1 MKRSIILLLP
11 LILLI
16 PFSVHSKSRFSS
28 VPQTLT
34 IPSHIRT
41 ATLEER
47 FRPFIENRLKNRR
60 FPRQLQVNQS
70 KNANLPFDMEIMML
84 AKMWSSLSDE
94 FKRSYSSSLLFPD
107 SFAVY
112 NSPGGHFEIYYT
124 TRGPDSISTD
134 DKYGFTSSP
143 PFVQTSQPNGIPDYI
158 DETAWALDSTWRM
171 EIVRFGLPQPY
182 PYKDSV
188 RSSEKYKVLIESPGK
203 GSEDVYGYTL
213 FYQRVNN
220 HSFSSF
226 ITIRNEWSAFKNEP
240 LKYDDNPAAAIHVTC
255 AHEFF
260 HAIQYGM
267 TWDMK
272 RFGSTIDSASLDD
285 FPITWTE
292 GCAVTMEELAYP
304 DVNDYVQ
311 YTLPF
316 FSKPTIS
323 FFPENS
329 SYYDQV
335 YLQSL
340 FMIYET
346 TRMQDTISVAFP
358 RQMYLNNF
366 ESLLPFKENIARS
379 VVQTGCTWPQLL
391 NKFHTASFFT
401 GSRSDTSRFISDAN
415 KYPAWEVADDG
426 SGLRTINEN
435 AVGLFDL
442 KHKQSDY
449 DTLHI
454 QLQPYP
460 ASTLPVKTDSWAA
473 SILVR
478 SDTATSII
486 TVSLDKY
493 GRASLIIPEWK
504 TKAGCVV
511 TVSSGFSDTAR
522 QYSVDFTPCRI
533 MHDSGS
539 IDTVYMITKS
549 QLKPYS
555 VIEAL
560 SPLRCELTFSLGKM
574 TGKMASAALLNNM
587 QLVDS
592 LFNIDFPLSWYNNS
606 KITVNLDS
614 LPNIISLYRWDPMIS
629 RWNLVTNNNYV
640 RQSFSAGVSSSGTF
654 GYFTE
659 LKSTG
664 AKKVIV
670 FPNPQMVKN
679 GTGAITFEG
688 YDIKSAVVYSP
699 SGKMVYQVPMNQI
712 QENTP
717 QGIPQHFVW
726 ALRTKQGTP
735 VAPGIYTLVTK
746 RSVNNKTSTDYQKL
760 LLLP

>member
-1 MKRSIILLLP
+1 VKTSIILLLS

-16 PFSVHSKSRFSS
+16 PHATLPKSRFSS
-28 VPQTLT
+28 VPQTPT
-34 IPSHIRT
+34 IPSRIH
-41 ATLEER
+41 AQTLEER
-47 FRPFIENRLKNRR
+47 FRPFIESRLKNQRYPHQ
-60 FPRQLQVNQS
+60 FQVNQI
-70 KNANLPFDMEIMML
+70 KNPTLPFDMEIMLL

-94 FKRSYSSSLLFPD
+94 FKRSYTSSLLFPD
-107 SFAVY
+107 SFAIY

-124 TRGPDSISTD
+124 IKGPDSVSTD
-134 DKYGFTSSP
+134 DTYGYSTSP
-143 PFVQTSQPNGIPDYI
+143 PYVQTSQPNGIPDYI

-171 EIVRFGLPQPY
+171 EIIRFGLPQPY

-188 RSSEKYKVLIESPGK
+188 RSSDKYKVLIQSPGK

-213 FYQRVNN
+213 FYQRVNS

-240 LKYDDNPAAAIHVTC
+240 LKYDDNPAAAVRVTC

-272 RFGSTIDSASLDD
+272 RFGATIDSAALDD

-292 GCAVTMEELAYP
+292 GCAVTMEELTFP

-311 YTLPF
+311 YTLPY

-323 FFPENS
+323 FFPRNS

-346 TRMQDTISVAFP
+346 TRIQDSISIVFP

-366 ESLLPFKENIARS
+366 EALQPFKENITRS
-379 VVQTGCTWPQLL
+379 VVSTGYTWPQLL

-401 GSRSDTSRFISDAN
+401 GSRTDTSRFIADAN
-415 KYPAWEVADDG
+415 KFPAWEIDSDG

-435 AVGLFDL
+435 AVGIYGL
-442 KHKQSDY
+442 KHKQSHY
-449 DTLHI
+449 DTLFL

-460 ASTLPVKTDSWAA
+460 VSTVPVTADSWAA
-473 SILVR
+473 SILLR

-486 TVSLDKY
+486 TTSLDKY
-493 GRASLIIPEWK
+493 GRTSLTIPEWK
-504 TKAGCVV
+504 TKTECIV

-522 QYSVDFTPCRI
+522 QYSVDFTPCKI

-539 IDTVYMITKS
+539 VDTVYMITNSK
-549 QLKPYS
+549 LKPYS
-555 VIEAL
+555 VIEA
-560 SPLRCELTFSLGKM
+560 SAPLHCELTISSGSM
-574 TGKMASAALLNNM
+574 TNKMASAAILNNI
-587 QLVDS
+587 QLADS
-592 LFNIDFPLSWYNNS
+592 LFDIDFPLSWGTNS
-606 KITVNLDS
+606 KISLNIDS
-614 LPNIISLYRWDPMIS
+614 LPNKIALYKWDLETS
-629 RWNLVTNNNYV
+629 RWNQVSNSNSH
-640 RQSFSAGVSSSGTF
+640 QEHFSSIITSDGTF
-654 GYFTE
+654 GFFAE
-659 LKSTG
+659 IQSTG
-664 AKKVIV
+664 TRKVIA
-670 FPNPQMVKN
+670 FPNPQKVNYGN
-679 GTGAITFEG
+679 GTIVFEG
-688 YDIKSAVVYSP
+688 YNIKSAAVYSP
-699 SGKMVYQVPMNQI
+699 SGKMVYQVPLDQI
-712 QENTP
+712 QENSS

-726 ALRTKQGTP
+726 TLRTKQGTP
-735 VAPGIYTLVTK
+735 VAPGIYTLITK
-746 RSVNNKTSTDYQKL
+746 HSSNNKTSTDYQKL